1 MQSKVS
7 NVINA
12 LTLIGLGAVFLS
24 FYWTGRIEQYL
35 NPLFRPLVLAGG
47 VLTVVVGVTRLLTR
61 RSAHCCSE
69 AGCDHRHASSLLG
82 RLASFGVICVTVLA
96 GSIFSKDAFDQQIFV
111 NRGSVEDDSRL
122 SGAYA
127 ANAGLSE
134 KPGAGGVRSL
144 PGSTDHNIAV
154 EVTDLLRAKTVEPL
168 RNSIAGKNVA
178 VVGQFVPGS
187 TEKSFRLTRMFIWC
201 CAADARAI
209 HVNVEASDP
218 VHVSDLQWVK
228 VIGKP
233 EYLIS
238 DDGRMH
244 LFVRAD
250 SVEPIKAPKDAMLY

>member
-12 LTLIGLGAVFLS
+12 FTLIGLGAVFLS

-61 RSAHCCSE
+61 RSEHCCSE

-82 RLASFGVICVTVLA
+82 SLASFGVICVTVLA
-96 GSIFSKDAFDQQIFV
+96 GSMFSKDAFDQQIFV

-122 SGAYA
+122 SGPYSS
-127 ANAGLSE
+127 NAGLSE
-134 KPGAGGVRSL
+134 NTFDRVDAKNGVVRDQGEKVQTTPGAGGTRSL
-144 PGSTDHNIAV
+144 PGSADHNIAV

-187 TEKSFRLTRMFIWC
+187 TEKSFRLTRMFI
-201 CAADARAI
+201 
-209 HVNVEASDP
+209 
-218 VHVSDLQWVK
+218 
-228 VIGKP
+228 
-233 EYLIS
+233 
-238 DDGRMH
+238 
-244 LFVRAD
+244 
-250 SVEPIKAPKDAMLY
+250 